1 VIEKVTNE
9 EKRPRKKKKKKGKA
23 LIENLFGSTL

>member
-9 EKRPRKKKKKKGKA
+9 EKRPRKKKGKA